1 MHRADAIRRAPR
13 RLQDCYV
20 IEDLRQLARR
30 RLPRFIFEFFDG
42 GAEQEL
48 TLNANRQAYS
58 HWAWRPHVLRDVSQP
73 RLDVSI
79 LGQPA
84 QLPLAIAPTG
94 AGRFGHPDAE
104 LGLARAACAAG
115 IPYALSSSATTLIET
130 IAEQAGGRL
139 WFQAYVLKERDY
151 FWQLLQRAESA
162 GYEALIITVDL
173 AVGGKRVRDFHNH
186 FSVPFKFSPRN
197 IADALQHPR
206 WLLQLLQHGMPV
218 MENLRGMA
226 RAQSSALATNTAI
239 ASTVGRGYD
248 AGFDLARLRE
258 VRDRWKGKLIVK
270 GIVRGD
276 DAMLAV
282 EAGADMVVV
291 SNHGG
296 RQLDGAR
303 GSLDCLPEVVQAVG
317 HRCEVWMDGGIRHGG
332 DVAKAMALGARGVLC
347 GRATLYG
354 AIAAGEPG
362 ARRALEILRDEYQ
375 RTLQLCGLTDAS
387 QWSRDLLTPTHAVLG
402 YTPP

>member
-1 MHRADAIRRAPR
+1 
-13 RLQDCYV
+13 
-20 IEDLRQLARR
+20 LRELARH
-30 RLPRFIFEFFDG
+30 RLPRFIFDFFDG
-42 GAEQEL
+42 GSEEEH
-48 TLNANRQAYS
+48 TLRANQQAFQR
-58 HWAWRPHVLRDVSQP
+58 WAWRPHVLRDVSQP
-73 RLDVSI
+73 RLDVNI
-79 LGQPA
+79 LGQQA
-84 QLPLAIAPTG
+84 SLPLAIAPTG

-104 LGLARAACAAG
+104 LGLARAARDAG

-139 WFQAYVLKERDY
+139 WFQAYVLKEREH
-151 FWQLLQRAESA
+151 FWQLLQRAETA
-162 GYEALIITVDL
+162 GFEALIITVDL

-186 FSVPFKFSPRN
+186 FAIPFKFTPRN
-197 IADALQHPR
+197 LLDALQHPG
-206 WLLQLLQHGMPV
+206 WLARLLRHGMPV

-226 RAQSSALATNTAI
+226 RAQSSALATNQAI

-248 AGFDLARLRE
+248 AGFDLSRLRE

-270 GIVRGD
+270 GIARAD
-276 DAMLAV
+276 DATLAV
-282 EAGADMVVV
+282 DAGADMLVV

-296 RQLDGAR
+296 RQLDG
-303 GSLDCLPEVVQAVG
+303 SLSSLECLPEVVQAVG

-354 AIAAGEPG
+354 AIAEGEAG

-375 RTLQLCGLTDAS
+375 RTLQLCGLTDAG
-387 QWSRDLLTPTHAVLG
+387 QWSRDLLSPLQSA
-402 YTPP
+402 P

>member
-1 MHRADAIRRAPR
+1 MQSVNPPR
-13 RLQDCYV
+13 SHPRSLQDCYV
-20 IEDLRQLARR
+20 IEDLRALARR

-42 GAEQEL
+42 GSEQEL
-48 TLNANRQAYS
+48 TLHANRLAFER
-58 HWAWRPHVLRDVSQP
+58 WAWRPHVLRDVSQP
-73 RLDVSI
+73 RLDVSV

-84 QLPLAIAPTG
+84 ALPMAIAPTG
-94 AGRFGHPDAE
+94 AGRFGHHDAE
-104 LGLARAACAAG
+104 LGLARAARDAG

-151 FWQLLQRAESA
+151 FWQLLQRADAA

-186 FSVPFKFSPRN
+186 FAIPFRFTPRN
-197 IADALQHPR
+197 IADALQHPA
-206 WLLQLLQHGMPV
+206 WLMQLLRHGMPV

-226 RAQSSALATNTAI
+226 RAQSSALAANKAI

-248 AGFDLARLRE
+248 AGFDIARLRE
-258 VRDRWKGKLIVK
+258 VRDRWKRKLIVK
-270 GIVRGD
+270 GIARAD
-276 DAMLAV
+276 DAALAAD
-282 EAGADMVVV
+282 AGADMLVV

-296 RQLDGAR
+296 RQLDGALA
-303 GSLDCLPEVVQAVG
+303 SLDCLPAVVQAVG

-354 AIAAGEPG
+354 AIAAGEAG
-362 ARRALEILRDEYQ
+362 ARRAIDILRDEYQ
-375 RTLQLCGLTDAS
+375 RTLQLCGLTHAS
-387 QWSRDLLTPTHAVLG
+387 QWHRDLLAPAHTPFH
-402 YTPP
+402 

>member
-1 MHRADAIRRAPR
+1 MVSPILPR
-13 RLQDCYV
+13 RTTRHLQDCYV
-20 IEDLRQLARR
+20 IEDLRQLARL

-42 GAEQEL
+42 GSEQEL
-48 TLNANRQAYS
+48 TLDANQRAFQ

-73 RLDVSI
+73 SLDVDI
-79 LGQPA
+79 LGKPA
-84 QLPLAIAPTG
+84 RLPMAIAPTG
-94 AGRFGHPDAE
+94 AGRFGHPQAE
-104 LGLARAACAAG
+104 LGLARAARDAG

-151 FWQLLQRAESA
+151 FWQLLQRAEVA

-186 FSVPFKFSPRN
+186 FSIPFRFTPRN
-197 IADALQHPR
+197 VVDALQHPR
-206 WLLQLLQHGMPV
+206 WLMQLLQNGMPV

-226 RAQSSALATNTAI
+226 RAQSSAIATNQAI

-270 GIVRGD
+270 GIARAD
-276 DAMLAV
+276 DAMLAAD
-282 EAGADMVVV
+282 AGADMLVV

-296 RQLDGAR
+296 RQLDGALA
-303 GSLDCLPEVVQAVG
+303 SLDCLPEVVQAVG
-317 HRCEVWMDGGIRHGG
+317 QRCEVWMDGGIRHGG

-354 AIAAGEPG
+354 AIAAGEAG
-362 ARRALEILRDEYQ
+362 ARRSLEILRDEYQ
-375 RTLQLCGLTDAS
+375 RTLQLCGLTHAS
-387 QWSRDLLTPTHAVLG
+387 QWSRDLLTPSTAVR
-402 YTPP
+402 

>member
-1 MHRADAIRRAPR
+1 MNRADARCHAPR

-20 IEDLRQLARR
+20 IEDLRELARR

-42 GAEQEL
+42 GSEREI
-48 TLNANRQAYS
+48 TLNANRQAFDQ
-58 HWAWRPHVLRDVSQP
+58 WAWRPHVLRDVSQP
-73 RLDVSI
+73 RLDINV

-104 LGLARAACAAG
+104 LGLARAARDAG
-115 IPYALSSSATTLIET
+115 VPYALSSSATSLMET

-162 GYEALIITVDL
+162 GFEALIITVDL

-186 FSVPFKFSPRN
+186 FAIPFKFTPRN
-197 IADALQHPR
+197 MADALLHPA
-206 WLLQLLQHGMPV
+206 WLVQLLHHGLPV

-270 GIVRGD
+270 GIARAD
-276 DAMLAV
+276 DAVLAV
-282 EAGADMVVV
+282 DAGADLLVV

-296 RQLDGAR
+296 RQLDGAL

-332 DVAKAMALGARGVLC
+332 DVGKAMSLGARGVLC

-354 AIAAGEPG
+354 AIAAGEAG

-387 QWSRDLLTPTHAVLG
+387 QWSRDLLTPTP
-402 YTPP
+402 TMR

>member
-1 MHRADAIRRAPR
+1 
-13 RLQDCYV
+13 
-20 IEDLRQLARR
+20 
-30 RLPRFIFEFFDG
+30 
-42 GAEQEL
+42 
-48 TLNANRQAYS
+48 
-58 HWAWRPHVLRDVSQP
+58 
-73 RLDVSI
+73 
-79 LGQPA
+79 
-84 QLPLAIAPTG
+84 
-94 AGRFGHPDAE
+94 
-104 LGLARAACAAG
+104 
-115 IPYALSSSATTLIET
+115 
-130 IAEQAGGRL
+130 
-139 WFQAYVLKERDY
+139 
-151 FWQLLQRAESA
+151 
-162 GYEALIITVDL
+162 
-173 AVGGKRVRDFHNH
+173 
-186 FSVPFKFSPRN
+186 VPFKFSPRN

-206 WLLQLLQHGMPV
+206 WLVQLLQHGMPV

-226 RAQSSALATNTAI
+226 RTQSSALATNTAI

-270 GIVRGD
+270 GIARGD

-282 EAGADMVVV
+282 EAGADMLVV

-332 DVAKAMALGARGVLC
+332 DVAKALALGARGVLC

-362 ARRALEILRDEYQ
+362 AHRALDILRDEYQ

-387 QWSRDLLTPTHAVLG
+387 QWSSDLLTSTHPWREYAQ
-402 YTPP
+402 P

>member
-1 MHRADAIRRAPR
+1 MLRTDVSGRVPR

-48 TLNANRQAYS
+48 TLQANRLAFER
-58 HWAWRPHVLRDVSQP
+58 WGWRPHVLRDVSQP

-104 LGLARAACAAG
+104 LGLARAARAAG

-151 FWQLLQRAESA
+151 FWQLLQRAEAA
-162 GYEALIITVDL
+162 GFEALIITVDL

-186 FSVPFKFSPRN
+186 FAVPFKFTPRN
-197 IADALQHPR
+197 IVDALQHPD
-206 WLLQLLQHGMPV
+206 WLWQLMRHGMPV

-226 RAQSSALATNTAI
+226 RTQTSSLATNSAI

-248 AGFDLARLRE
+248 AGFDLTRLRE
-258 VRDRWKGKLIVK
+258 VRNRWKGKLIVK
-270 GIVRGD
+270 GIARAD
-276 DAMLAV
+276 DAALAV
-282 EAGADMVVV
+282 DAGADMLVV

-303 GSLDCLPEVVQAVG
+303 ASLDCLPEVVHTVG

-332 DVAKAMALGARGVLC
+332 DVAKALALGARGVLC

-362 ARRALEILRDEYQ
+362 ARRALDILRDEYQ
-375 RTLQLCGLTDAS
+375 RTLQLCGLTEAS
-387 QWSRDLLTPTHAVLG
+387 QWSTDLLTPLATSH
-402 YTPP
+402 TPS

>member
-1 MHRADAIRRAPR
+1 MSRADVTRQAPC

-42 GAEQEL
+42 GSEQEL
-48 TLNANRQAYS
+48 TLKANQEAFG

-73 RLDVSI
+73 RLDVDI

-84 QLPLAIAPTG
+84 SLPLAIAPTG

-104 LGLARAACAAG
+104 LGLARAARAAG

-151 FWQLLQRAESA
+151 FWQLLQRAQA
-162 GYEALIITVDL
+162 VGYEALIITVDL

-186 FSVPFKFSPRN
+186 FAIPFQFTPRN
-197 IADALQHPR
+197 ITDALQHPT

-270 GIVRGD
+270 GIVRAD
-276 DAMLAV
+276 DAVLAAD
-282 EAGADMVVV
+282 AGADMLVV

-296 RQLDGAR
+296 RQLDGAL
-303 GSLDCLPEVVQAVG
+303 GTLDCLPDVVQAVG

-332 DVAKAMALGARGVLC
+332 DVAKAMALGARGALC

-354 AIAAGEPG
+354 AIAAGEAG

-387 QWSRDLLTPTHAVLG
+387 QWSRDLLTPLHAVR
-402 YTPP
+402 

>member
-1 MHRADAIRRAPR
+1 MSSATVSCRAPR

-30 RLPRFIFEFFDG
+30 RLPQFIFDFFDG
-42 GAEQEL
+42 GSEQEL
-48 TLNANRQAYS
+48 TLSANQEAFQ

-73 RLDVSI
+73 RLGVDI
-79 LGQPA
+79 LGQA
-84 QLPLAIAPTG
+84 ASLPMAIAPTG

-104 LGLARAACAAG
+104 LGLARAAREAG

-162 GYEALIITVDL
+162 GFEALIITVDL

-186 FSVPFKFSPRN
+186 FAIPFQFTPRN
-197 IADALQHPR
+197 IVDALQHPS

-226 RAQSSALATNTAI
+226 RAQSSSLATNQAI

-248 AGFDLARLRE
+248 AGFDLERLRE

-270 GIVRGD
+270 GIARAD
-276 DAMLAV
+276 DAALA
-282 EAGADMVVV
+282 ADIGADLLVV

-296 RQLDGAR
+296 RQLDGALA
-303 GSLDCLPEVVQAVG
+303 SLDCLPEVVQAVG
-317 HRCEVWMDGGIRHGG
+317 HRCEVWLDGGIRHGG

-354 AIAAGEPG
+354 AIAAGEAG
-362 ARRALEILRDEYQ
+362 ARRSLEILRDEYQ
-375 RTLQLCGLTDAS
+375 RTLQLCGLTDSS
-387 QWSRDLLTPTHAVLG
+387 QWSRDLLTPTRARVQ
-402 YTPP
+402 TP

>member
-1 MHRADAIRRAPR
+1 
-13 RLQDCYV
+13 
-20 IEDLRQLARR
+20 
-30 RLPRFIFEFFDG
+30 
-42 GAEQEL
+42 
-48 TLNANRQAYS
+48 
-58 HWAWRPHVLRDVSQP
+58 
-73 RLDVSI
+73 LDVSI

-104 LGLARAACAAG
+104 LGLARAARAAG
-115 IPYALSSSATTLIET
+115 VPYALSSSATTLIET

-162 GYEALIITVDL
+162 GFEALIITVDL

-206 WLLQLLQHGMPV
+206 WLVQLLQHGMPV

-226 RAQSSALATNTAI
+226 RTQSSALATNTAI

-270 GIVRGD
+270 GIARGD

-282 EAGADMVVV
+282 EAGADMLVV

-332 DVAKAMALGARGVLC
+332 DVAKALALGANAVLL
-347 GRATLYG
+347 GRAARWGLAAFGSTG
-354 AIAAGEPG
+354 AQRLIEMIQQELVQTAAAAGC
-362 ARRALEILRDEYQ
+362 AKLSDINKTKVKANF
-375 RTLQLCGLTDAS
+375 
-387 QWSRDLLTPTHAVLG
+387 V
-402 YTPP
+402 

>member
-1 MHRADAIRRAPR
+1 MLRAASSVRIPR
-13 RLQDCYV
+13 RLEDCYV

-48 TLNANRQAYS
+48 TLSANRQAFQR
-58 HWAWRPHVLRDVSQP
+58 WAWRPHVLRDVSQP
-73 RLDVSI
+73 QLGVPVF
-79 LGQPA
+79 GQPA
-84 QLPLAIAPTG
+84 GLPIAIAPTG
-94 AGRFGHPDAE
+94 AGRFGHPQAE
-104 LGLARAACAAG
+104 LGLARAARDAG

-130 IAEQAGGRL
+130 IAQQAGGRL

-151 FWQLLQRAESA
+151 FWQLLQRAENA
-162 GYEALIITVDL
+162 GFEALIITVDL

-186 FSVPFKFSPRN
+186 FAIPFRFTPRN
-197 IADALQHPR
+197 TVDALQHPG
-206 WLLQLLQHGMPV
+206 WLMRLLRHGMPV

-226 RAQSSALATNTAI
+226 RTQSSALATNQAI

-248 AGFDLARLRE
+248 AGFDLTRLKE

-270 GIVRGD
+270 GIARPD
-276 DAMLAV
+276 DAVLAAQ
-282 EAGADMVVV
+282 AGADMIVV

-296 RQLDGAR
+296 RQLDGAL
-303 GSLDCLPEVVQAVG
+303 GSLDCLPDVVQAVG
-317 HRCEVWMDGGIRHGG
+317 QRCEVWMDGGIRHGG
-332 DVAKAMALGARGVLC
+332 DVAKALALGARGVLC

-354 AIAAGEPG
+354 AIAAGEAG

-375 RTLQLCGLTDAS
+375 RTLQLCGLHDAS
-387 QWSRDLLTPTHAVLG
+387 QWSRDLLIPTHGVR
-402 YTPP
+402 

>member
-1 MHRADAIRRAPR
+1 MSSATVSCRAPH

-30 RLPRFIFEFFDG
+30 RLPQFIFDFFDG
-42 GAEQEL
+42 GSEQEL
-48 TLNANRQAYS
+48 TLSANQEAFQ

-73 RLDVSI
+73 RLGVDI
-79 LGQPA
+79 LGQA
-84 QLPLAIAPTG
+84 ASLPMAIAPTG

-104 LGLARAACAAG
+104 LGLARAAREAG

-162 GYEALIITVDL
+162 GFEALIITVDL

-186 FSVPFKFSPRN
+186 FAIPFQFTPRN
-197 IADALQHPR
+197 IVDALQHPS

-226 RAQSSALATNTAI
+226 RAQSSSLATNQAI

-248 AGFDLARLRE
+248 AGFDLERLRE

-270 GIVRGD
+270 GIARAD
-276 DAMLAV
+276 DAALA
-282 EAGADMVVV
+282 ADIGADLLVV

-296 RQLDGAR
+296 RQLDGALA
-303 GSLDCLPEVVQAVG
+303 SLDCLPEVVQAVG
-317 HRCEVWMDGGIRHGG
+317 HRCEVWLDGGIRHGG

-354 AIAAGEPG
+354 AIAAGEAG
-362 ARRALEILRDEYQ
+362 ARRSLEILRDEYQ
-375 RTLQLCGLTDAS
+375 RTLQLCGLTDSS
-387 QWSRDLLTPTHAVLG
+387 QWSRDLLTPTRARVQ
-402 YTPP
+402 TP

>member
-48 TLNANRQAYS
+48 TLNANRQAYA

-226 RAQSSALATNTAI
+226 RAQPSALATNTAI

-332 DVAKAMALGARGVLC
+332 DMAKALALGARGVLC

-402 YTPP
+402 

>member
-1 MHRADAIRRAPR
+1 MIRADARCRAPR

-42 GAEQEL
+42 GSEQEL
-48 TLNANRQAYS
+48 TLNANRQAFNQ
-58 HWAWRPHVLRDVSQP
+58 WAWRPHVLRDVSQP
-73 RLDVSI
+73 RLDVKV

-104 LGLARAACAAG
+104 LGLARAARDAG

-162 GYEALIITVDL
+162 GFEALIITVDL

-186 FSVPFKFSPRN
+186 FAIPFKFTPRN
-197 IADALQHPR
+197 MADALLHPA
-206 WLLQLLQHGMPV
+206 WLAQLLHHGMPV
-218 MENLRGMA
+218 MENLRGMTRA
-226 RAQSSALATNTAI
+226 RSSALATNTAI

-248 AGFDLARLRE
+248 SGFDLQRLRE
-258 VRDRWKGKLIVK
+258 VRQRWKGKLIVK
-270 GIVRGD
+270 GIARAD
-276 DAMLAV
+276 DAVLAV
-282 EAGADMVVV
+282 DAGADMLVV

-296 RQLDGAR
+296 RQLDGAL

-332 DVAKAMALGARGVLC
+332 DVGKAMALGARGVLC

-354 AIAAGEPG
+354 AIAAGEAG

-387 QWSRDLLTPTHAVLG
+387 QWSRDLLTSTH
-402 YTPP
+402 TMR

>member
-1 MHRADAIRRAPR
+1 M
-13 RLQDCYV
+13 
-20 IEDLRQLARR
+20 
-30 RLPRFIFEFFDG
+30 PRFIFEFFDG
-42 GAEQEL
+42 GSEQEL
-48 TLNANRQAYS
+48 TWDANQAAFR

-73 RLDVSI
+73 RLGVDI

-84 QLPLAIAPTG
+84 SLPLAIAPTG

-104 LGLARAACAAG
+104 LGLARAAREAG

-151 FWQLLQRAESA
+151 FWQLLHRAESA
-162 GYEALIITVDL
+162 GFEALIITVDL

-186 FSVPFKFSPRN
+186 FAIPFKFTPRN
-197 IADALQHPR
+197 IADALQHPT

-226 RAQSSALATNTAI
+226 RAQSSALATNSAI

-270 GIVRGD
+270 GIARAD
-276 DAMLAV
+276 DAVLAV
-282 EAGADMVVV
+282 DAGADMLVV

-296 RQLDGAR
+296 RQLDGALA
-303 GSLDCLPEVVQAVG
+303 SLDCLPDVVNAVG

-354 AIAAGEPG
+354 AIAAGEAG
-362 ARRALEILRDEYQ
+362 ARRSLDILRDEYQ

-387 QWSRDLLTPTHAVLG
+387 QWSRDLLTPIQ
-402 YTPP
+402 PMR

>member
-1 MHRADAIRRAPR
+1 MMPR
-13 RLQDCYV
+13 HLQDCYV
-20 IEDLRQLARR
+20 IEDLRALARR
-30 RLPRFIFEFFDG
+30 RLPHFIFEFFDG
-42 GAEQEL
+42 GSEQES
-48 TLNANRQAYS
+48 TLRANQQAFQD
-58 HWAWRPHVLRDVSQP
+58 WRWRPHVLRDVSQP
-73 RLDVSI
+73 ALGVNI

-84 QLPLAIAPTG
+84 QLPMAIAPTG
-94 AGRFGHPDAE
+94 AGRFGHPDTE
-104 LGLARAACAAG
+104 LGLARAARDAG

-151 FWQLLQRAESA
+151 FWQLMQRAEAA
-162 GYEALIITVDL
+162 GFEALIITVDL

-186 FSVPFKFSPRN
+186 FSVPFKFTPRN
-197 IADALQHPR
+197 TLDALSHPG
-206 WLLQLLQHGMPV
+206 WLWQLLRHGMPV

-226 RAQSSALATNTAI
+226 RTQGSALATNQAI

-248 AGFDLARLRE
+248 AGFDLDRLRE

-270 GIVRGD
+270 GIARGD
-276 DAMLAV
+276 DARLAV
-282 EAGADMVVV
+282 EAGADMLVV

-296 RQLDGAR
+296 RQLDGALA
-303 GSLDCLPEVVQAVG
+303 SLDCLPEVVSAVG

-332 DVAKAMALGARGVLC
+332 DVAKAMALGARGALC

-354 AIAAGEPG
+354 AIAAGEAG

-387 QWSRDLLTPTHAVLG
+387 QWQPDLLTHRPATR
-402 YTPP
+402 PQ